1 MNKILEILLSKII
14 KQYLKDNLKVFVT
27 REGYNEEF
35 LMVSIVLD
43 GEEIDSDSVRGWW
56 R

>member
-1 MNKILEILLSKII
+1 MKKIFETLLSKII

-27 REGYNEEF
+27 REGYNEDL
-35 LMVSIVLD
+35 LMASVVLD
-43 GEEIDSDSVRGWW
+43 GEEIDSDSVRI